1 MKSIV
6 TISLIALALA
16 VSAENVKPITL
27 PTVEKT
33 GGMPLMQ
40 ALAERRSS
48 RSFATAEVPDVLLSR
63 MLWAACGINRPDGRR
78 TTPTA
83 KNTQD
88 MDIYVMRASGAYR
101 YDARTHALVPVNSGD
116 HRQTAGKQKYAQEAP
131 LTLIYVQDTERS
143 LKDDSPQYGTVRYG
157 GVHAGAIM
165 QNVYLFCAQERLA
178 CVARMFIDYET
189 LGRVLKLRPG
199 QRIILAQSIGY
210 EKPVK

>member
-101 YDARTHALVPVNSGD
+101 YDARTHALVPVNLGD

-178 CVARMFIDYET
+178 CVARMFIDYEA